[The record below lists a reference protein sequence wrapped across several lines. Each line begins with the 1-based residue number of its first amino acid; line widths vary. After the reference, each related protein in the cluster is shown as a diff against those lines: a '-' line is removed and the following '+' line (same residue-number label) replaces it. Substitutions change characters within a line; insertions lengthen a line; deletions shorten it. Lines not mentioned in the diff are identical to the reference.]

1 MQFMLLLSTVET
13 LEIFMCHLK
22 QVDFFAAKG
31 IRAYLERFT
40 EFMIILFVV
49 PLLTVNT
56 NYSFLY
62 LFDMRRLEIGN

>member
-1 MQFMLLLSTVET
+1 
-13 LEIFMCHLK
+13 MCHLK

>member
-1 MQFMLLLSTVET
+1 MLLLSTVET

-40 EFMIILFVV
+40 ELIILFVV